1 MFYKAQSWKVRTLT
15 MCQCTFPLILRPP
28 YFYLSKIGRKA
39 VLQLEVAAYDVA

>member
-15 MCQCTFPLILRPP
+15 MCQSTLPLISHPF

-39 VLQLEVAAYDVA
+39 MLQLEVAAYDVA